1 MVKLNTGA
9 HPEEINNCLILPI
22 VIPGFK
28 SVGKKSRQCVNVL
41 RSKMMLFAA
50 LMNGINDAVF
60 QIENSIAVDLVEL
73 IRIFHMVIL
82 SALIPSG
89 AMSCRSEYEVI
100 HFILH

>member
-41 RSKMMLFAA
+41 RAKMMLFAA

-60 QIENSIAVDLVEL
+60 QIENSIAVDLVEPYFSYGNPFCPHS
-73 IRIFHMVIL
+73 IRSNVL
-82 SALIPSG
+82 SFRI
-89 AMSCRSEYEVI
+89 
-100 HFILH
+100 